1 MCLFYFVQGE
11 FVESEAPERVSQR
24 TVSIMKD
31 IGSQLPEDQRE
42 GEEIVVKNTFLQ
54 VVRKEPGRPRADL
67 TPSVWKPE
75 R

>member
-1 MCLFYFVQGE
+1 MQEE
-11 FVESEAPERVSQR
+11 FVESEAAERASQR

-42 GEEIVVKNTFLQ
+42 GERDCRQKHLPSS
-54 VVRKEPGRPRADL
+54 VRKEVDRPRADL